1 MACVIFKLVNAK
13 CFTRRELKDY
23 LSTLSTSW
31 RYVLVS
37 PWWGG
42 FWERIVQV
50 VKRSIRKFLSKSKL
64 TYEELLTVICEIES
78 VVNWRPLC
86 YIYNDSIEEVIT
98 PAHILLGRRV
108 LTKLDSDFNENNMD
122 CDALSRRVNYLE
134 TLIVHYW
141 NRWIREYL
149 IELCERPK
157 LSNVIPD
164 GQIKLI
170 ITSLKACK

>member
-1 MACVIFKLVNAK
+1 MACVIFILVNAK

-31 RYVLVS
+31 RYILVS

-42 FWERIVQV
+42 FWERLVQV
-50 VKRSIRKFLSKSKL
+50 VRRSIRKFLTKSKL

-78 VVNWRPLC
+78 VVNSRPLC
-86 YIYNDSIEEVIT
+86 CVYNNNIEEVIT
-98 PAHILLGRRV
+98 PSHLLLGRRV

-122 CDALSRRVNYLE
+122 CNALSRRVTYLE

-141 NRWIREYL
+141 NR
-149 IELCERPK
+149 
-157 LSNVIPD
+157 
-164 GQIKLI
+164 
-170 ITSLKACK
+170 